1 MRNACLFAAAGIAVT
16 LLVGCQDDAV
26 WISSTPG
33 PANVTTVA
41 AIPTDAE
48 TLVVHVPEMMCP
60 FACWPAVQKDLV
72 AQPGVLDVE
81 LAPQKDENAI
91 DNPKVFVRVAEG
103 FDADA
108 AVASLADAGF
118 KGSEVAAAN

>member
-1 MRNACLFAAAGIAVT
+1 MRNACLFAAAGIAVA
-16 LLVGCQDDAV
+16 LFSGCEAQPV
-26 WISSTPG
+26 FS
-33 PANVTTVA
+33 TVA
-41 AIPTDAE
+41 ASTTTTPAVAGE
-48 TLVVHVPEMMCP
+48 TMVVHVPEMHCP
-60 FACWPAVQKDLV
+60 FACWPAVQKDLA

-108 AVASLADAGF
+108 AVESLAEAGF
-118 KGSEVAAAN
+118 KDSEVAAAN